1 MLIRAKFK
9 DEMTRQGLLHKID
22 PCVWQIAWNVNCQ
35 PVGDSEATLKY
46 LAPYILRVA
55 ISNSRIV
62 AVKERKVIFSYR
74 KKGSNRARHVTLD
87 PWNSYGAFSSM
98 FCPQA
103 S

>member
-1 MLIRAKFK
+1 
-9 DEMTRQGLLHKID
+9 MTRQGLLHKIA